1 MVVLRAPAPPAPPAH
16 DVSDAPADVE
26 SRASG
31 PRPDGRAVAVLV
43 GAAVAVS
50 LLWNLGI
57 ELAGG
62 ASVAELG
69 HGLLNAGMQ
78 TVGAVLL
85 WRGTTRTHGRRRV
98 AWTAI
103 AAGATVGAVGS
114 WIWSIVLARTGQHPQ
129 EATVDAIY
137 ACALLLTTAGVAL
150 VPPTTERSLR
160 LRAVD
165 AAILMV
171 TALTLVWVLPVHQL
185 EDGQVVAGFSGFDLN
200 QAVTVLTI
208 LVAVG
213 AIARCRPD
221 RQGEVAPMSAA
232 LALSGVGMLMYASS
246 PEGYPVSSQLAD
258 TLFAASF
265 VFVAVA
271 GARLAGPPR
280 PPRRR
285 GSDLNGH
292 WLALPEAATVTTLVA
307 ITLHERWDDGQAMS
321 IVLGAAAVALAIAR
335 LLQLGIEQRRLSSTL
350 QASAAQLHHEARTDA
365 LTGLGNR
372 LGFDER
378 LRTQLELQARSAT
391 EDRQPVGVVF
401 VDVDHFKRFND
412 ALGHAVGDGLLVE
425 VARRL
430 ESCCGEHVYRI
441 GGDEFVAVV
450 TGADTAAARTITAG
464 VVEAFE
470 SAVVVDDH
478 EMSVSVSAGL
488 AVWDDLADRPPAAH
502 ELVRRADLAVYRSKE
517 LGRATWTAFDPVLG
531 ERAAR
536 QHELRNGLQRALDAD
551 ELRVVL
557 DPVVRLRSHRLVGA
571 TARLRWPHG
580 GGELDAAT
588 ISAVA
593 VDGGLVAATVMA
605 LLENARRAL
614 VATWH
619 STTDPMGTPLWIS
632 VPLTRDELVHPVAR
646 DVVARTI
653 ADPRIGPA
661 RLRIDVTEATVVDPV
676 ALEALSAIRDLGV
689 HVTVEQFGTGPSSLL
704 TMDDY
709 PADAIRLDPSFVE
722 GLGRRRDD
730 TVVVTTV
737 TSLATDLGLEVS
749 ADGIG
754 EEFPSTY
761 LEGLGVSTG
770 RGRAFGESFDVA
782 TVRELAGQVCW
793 ADELL
798 AGSVELAR

>member
-1 MVVLRAPAPPAPPAH
+1 M
-16 DVSDAPADVE
+16 SDAPVDLESHAD
-26 SRASG
+26 G
-31 PRPDGRAVAVLV
+31 PRPGDRAVAALV

-50 LLWNLGI
+50 LLWNVAIDLVPSGSV
-57 ELAGG
+57 GP
-62 ASVAELG
+62 VAELG
-69 HGLLNAGMQ
+69 HGLANAGVQ

-85 WRGTTRTHGRRRV
+85 WRGATRTAGRRRV

-114 WIWSIVLARTGQHPQ
+114 WIWSAVLARTGHHPE
-129 EATVDAIY
+129 EAVLDAIY
-137 ACALLLTTAGVAL
+137 GAALLLTTAGVTL

-171 TALTLVWVLPVHQL
+171 TALTLVWVLPLHQT
-185 EDGQVVAGFSGFDLN
+185 EDGNVVAGFSELDLN

-258 TLFAASF
+258 TLFMASF
-265 VFVAVA
+265 VFAAVA
-271 GARLAGPPR
+271 GARLAGPPT
-280 PPRRR
+280 PLRRR
-285 GSDLNGH
+285 GGDLNGH

-307 ITLHERWDDGQAMS
+307 ITLHERWDDSPAIS
-321 IVLGAAAVALAIAR
+321 IVLGATAVALAIAR
-335 LLQLGIEQRRLSSTL
+335 LLQLGLEQRRLSSTL

-378 LRTQLELQARSAT
+378 LRTQLELQARTST
-391 EDRQPVGVVF
+391 EDRLPIGVVF

-425 VARRL
+425 VAHRL
-430 ESCCGEHVYRI
+430 VSCCGEHVYRI

-450 TGADTAAARTITAG
+450 TGADTAAARTITASII
-464 VVEAFE
+464 EAFE
-470 SAVVVDDH
+470 PAVVVDDH

-488 AVWDDLADRPPAAH
+488 AVWDDLAGRPPAAH
-502 ELVRRADLAVYRSKE
+502 ELVRRADLALYRSKE

-536 QHELRNGLQRALDAD
+536 QHELRTGLQRALDAD
-551 ELRVVL
+551 DLRVVL

-571 TARLRWPHG
+571 TARLRWPHD
-580 GGELDAAT
+580 GGELDAAA

-593 VDGGLVAATVMA
+593 VEGGLVAATVIA
-605 LLENARRAL
+605 LMEHARRAL
-614 VATWH
+614 VATSH
-619 STTDPMGTPLWIS
+619 STTDPTGTPLWIS
-632 VPLTRDELVHPVAR
+632 VPLTRDELVHPVAL
-646 DVVARTI
+646 DVVAHTI

-661 RLRIDVTEATVVDPV
+661 RLRIEVTEATVVDPV
-676 ALEALSAIRDLGV
+676 ALEALSSIRALGV

-709 PADAIRLDPSFVE
+709 PADAIRLDPSFVD

-770 RGRAFGESFDVA
+770 RGRAFGESLDVA
-782 TVRELAGQVCW
+782 TVRELAGQLCW
-793 ADELL
+793 ADDAL